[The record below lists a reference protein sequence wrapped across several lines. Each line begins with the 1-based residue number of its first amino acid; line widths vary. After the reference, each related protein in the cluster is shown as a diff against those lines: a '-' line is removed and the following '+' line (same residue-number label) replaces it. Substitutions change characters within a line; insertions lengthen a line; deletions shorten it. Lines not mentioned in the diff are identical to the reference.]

1 VRGIGS
7 KRPARGWRP
16 RWTIRL
22 RLTLLY
28 GALFLVAG
36 AALLAVTYGLVAN
49 GSSSTQGFF
58 VSRDIKPVSSQL
70 PALPPNVV
78 GGVVAGS
85 VAGPTPQE
93 VPSQKGGPSD
103 TVVRLQAYAG
113 QVTATF
119 KRLSAAQQAQLRK
132 VQDKANTRIAHVRN
146 EQLSTLLTRSGV
158 ALGIMALASI
168 GLGWLMAGRALRPVR
183 TMSLRARGISERNLH
198 ERLALEGPDD
208 ELKELGSTFDGLLGR
223 LESAFESQRRFVANA
238 SHELRT
244 PITLERTLVE
254 VALADPHPSIDSLK
268 DTCRRVLVASEQQE
282 RLIEALLTLARSQR
296 GLQARSLVDLGE
308 ITAEVVRSVPSD
320 GLRVETELGEACTS
334 GDQAMVERLVAN
346 LVENAVRYN
355 EPGGWVTAWTGVRR
369 GRPTIE
375 VTNAGPVVSD
385 ADVEELVKPFYR
397 AGGNGNSANGHGLGL
412 GLSIVHAIAEAHD
425 ASLTTEPRPDGGLR
439 VAVAFPAARAR
450 SHDKF
455 AVSQTGQEAESP
467 PESPDTRGLSRMIR
481 RRRSPASN
489 GS

>member
-1 VRGIGS
+1 MRGTGS
-7 KRPARGWRP
+7 RRPARRWRP

-36 AALLAVTYGLVAN
+36 AALLGVTYGLVAN
-49 GSSSTQGFF
+49 GSPSAQGFF
-58 VSRDIKPVSSQL
+58 VSRTAKPVLGRL
-70 PALPPNVV
+70 PALPPEVIS
-78 GGVVAGS
+78 GGVGAG
-85 VAGPTPQE
+85 AGPTPQE
-93 VPSQKGGPSD
+93 IPSQKGPSD

-119 KRLSAAQQAQLRK
+119 KRLSAAQQAQLQR
-132 VQDKANTRIAHVRN
+132 VQDKANVRIAHVRD

-208 ELKELGSTFDGLLGR
+208 ELKELANTFDGLLGR
-223 LESAFESQRRFVANA
+223 LELAFESQRRFVANA

-296 GLQARSLVDLGE
+296 GLQARSTVDLRE
-308 ITAEVVRSVPSD
+308 VTAEVVRAVPTD
-320 GLRVETELGEACTS
+320 GLRVETELGAACTT

-346 LVENAVRYN
+346 LMENAVRYN
-355 EPGGWVTAWTGVRR
+355 EPDGWVTAWTGLRF
-369 GRPTIE
+369 GLPTVE
-375 VTNAGPVVSD
+375 VTNTGPVVGGAEVD
-385 ADVEELVKPFYR
+385 ELVKPFYR
-397 AGGNGNSANGHGLGL
+397 AGGNGNSAGANGNGHGLGL

-425 ASLTTEPRPDGGLR
+425 ATLSTEPRPDGGLR
-439 VAVAFPAARAR
+439 VTVAFPAARA
-450 SHDKF
+450 
-455 AVSQTGQEAESP
+455 
-467 PESPDTRGLSRMIR
+467 
-481 RRRSPASN
+481 AS
-489 GS
+489 GD